1 MLNVVAL
8 MGRLTADP
16 ELRYTP
22 SNLPVVTFTLAV
34 ERSYVKQGEQR
45 QADFIDV
52 VAWRGTAEFVSRYF
66 RKGQL
71 VAVNGSIQTRSY
83 EDKQGV
89 RRRAFEIIADNVHF
103 AEPKR
108 DSYGQ
113 PGQGYNQG
121 GYASYNQG
129 GYGQGG
135 YAPQPVPDYAQPV
148 PQPVAPQQP
157 AAYSSGEASDFEP
170 IEDDL
175 PF

>member
-22 SNLPVVTFTLAV
+22 NNLPVVSFTLAV
-34 ERSYVKQGEQR
+34 DRSYVRQGEQR
-45 QADFIDV
+45 QTDFIDV
-52 VAWRGTAEFVSRYF
+52 VAWRNTAEFVSRYF

-83 EDKQGV
+83 EDKQGN
-89 RRRAFEIIADNVHF
+89 RRKAFEIVADNVHF

-113 PGQGYNQG
+113 GNQG
-121 GYASYNQG
+121 GYGSYNQG
-129 GYGQGG
+129 GYS
-135 YAPQPVPDYAQPV
+135 PQPAPGYEQSAPVQQPAV
-148 PQPVAPQQP
+148 PQQP
-157 AAYSSGEASDFEP
+157 AAYSSGEAGDFEP